1 MLSGKI
7 YEGSDL
13 ICDAEYEDHFSQTQI
28 DVTNAGDL
36 FKRST
41 SGIPTQ
47 DITVYPRERISRSKI
62 SKTFRL
68 ERENGEIVQFRF
80 LNGSSS
86 AGLSGAVSPV

>member
-1 MLSGKI
+1 MLPGKI

-13 ICDAEYEDHFSQTQI
+13 ICDAKYEDHLSQTQI
-28 DVTNAGDL
+28 DVTNVGDL
-36 FKRST
+36 SKRSMPR
-41 SGIPTQ
+41 IPTRRLA
-47 DITVYPRERISRSKI
+47 VYPEERISRSKI

-86 AGLSGAVSPV
+86 AGLNGPVSPV